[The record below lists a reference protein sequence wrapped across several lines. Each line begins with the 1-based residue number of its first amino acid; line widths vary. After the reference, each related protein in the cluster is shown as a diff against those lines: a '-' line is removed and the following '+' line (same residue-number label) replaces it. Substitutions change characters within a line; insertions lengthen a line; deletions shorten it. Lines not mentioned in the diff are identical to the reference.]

1 MKCSTAK
8 HKPNHGNNPQAS
20 CLLPSQP
27 TYSSCSQHG
36 PAPLPPALRCA
47 QVPFRPPRRIRDSL
61 THISEI
67 QGASFLLPPLFACE
81 MSHTGVNNSKMCRAG
96 RCRALCEKLLIAA
109 INQIFDLQAV
119 TYSCC
124 SRWRDASRPTW
135 TSISL
140 FSFQIFTRT
149 TNSKISKQIGFGSQ
163 RCSQKGKHKQVK
175 HKISL
180 YKGNIRTLNAASSK
194 VFERL
199 KGWHHTKQTS
209 REHSSFL
216 KFFHVALNPYPWR

>member
-8 HKPNHGNNPQAS
+8 HKTNHGNNPQAS

-149 TNSKISKQIGFGSQ
+149 TNSKIQNRLDLAANVAVRKANTSKWSI
-163 RCSQKGKHKQVK
+163 
-175 HKISL
+175 
-180 YKGNIRTLNAASSK
+180 
-194 VFERL
+194 
-199 KGWHHTKQTS
+199 
-209 REHSSFL
+209 
-216 KFFHVALNPYPWR
+216 KFHFTRGI

>member
-1 MKCSTAK
+1 MGHSEVGLLVTDWGSQQEHTHRHVSSTSIKGSHARVHGVTFRYMKCSTAK

-124 SRWRDASRPTW
+124 SR
-135 TSISL
+135 
-140 FSFQIFTRT
+140 
-149 TNSKISKQIGFGSQ
+149 
-163 RCSQKGKHKQVK
+163 
-175 HKISL
+175 
-180 YKGNIRTLNAASSK
+180 
-194 VFERL
+194 
-199 KGWHHTKQTS
+199 
-209 REHSSFL
+209 
-216 KFFHVALNPYPWR
+216 